1 MVLLNTYDYEYC
13 CIYCCCL
20 HCFVA
25 TVIVQITVDDD
36 VGAIF
41 DFIVTGIYYDIFNVN
56 AVFSVDISVHVLL
69 PLM

>member
-20 HCFVA
+20 HCFIA
-25 TVIVQITVDDD
+25 TVIVQITVDD